1 MCTSAPLWV
10 IVRVCE
16 LLRRNDDDA
25 FDDELLTEE
34 VAMRWPVPIGFNWDS
49 WYSGVDTVQHTCKGD
64 DPIYIDDTVLAEDAV
79 ISIDV
84 KVKAPICSHVRGRA
98 GGQLH
103 PVCCDAATSRLVLYG
118 PLSSGEVLLHIG
130 RAIRRN
136 RYYNAFLFFFVQLPK
151 HGDTFKQFVAG
162 PAARQNWDQEFEAGQ
177 PVLSTFP
184 LPDPSAGL
192 DAEDVVELARD
203 TREALQTANRA
214 MRYSFFADGPSD
226 GSDSF
231 AGLKRTMP
239 GQRHWEI
246 MYGEDTRR

>member
-1 MCTSAPLWV
+1 MSAWMCTSAP
-10 IVRVCE
+10 
-16 LLRRNDDDA
+16 
-25 FDDELLTEE
+25 LLTEE

-49 WYSGVDTVQHTCKGD
+49 WYSGVNTVQHTCKGD

-103 PVCCDAATSRLVLYG
+103 PVCCDAAMSRLVLYG
-118 PLSSGEVLLHIG
+118 PLSSGEVLLQIG

-136 RYYNAFLFFFVQLPK
+136 RYNAFLFFFVQLPK